1 MLLTGNYFYL
11 DEKILDIKDTVSPK
25 KYGVAVCLSG
35 IFGILGIHHFYL
47 ERWGM
52 GIFDL
57 SLSISGFILIGMGN
71 NWGFALIFIDVIHA
85 IYVTYK
91 LLVGGFADG
100 NGRILTYPG
109 QKITHQKN
117 NIL

>member
-1 MLLTGNYFYL
+1 MDNL
-11 DEKILDIKDTVSPK
+11 DGILIDDGYSQKS
-25 KYGVAVCLSG
+25 YGIAVCLSG

-57 SLSISGFILIGMGN
+57 GLSISGYCLIIFGYPIIGILLL
-71 NWGFALIFIDVIHA
+71 AIDGIHT

-91 LLVGGFADG
+91 LLVGEFKDG
-100 NGRILTYPG
+100 HGRIVPYPG
-109 QKITHQKN
+109 QKKKKLN
-117 NIL
+117 DF

>member
-1 MLLTGNYFYL
+1 MKYTSEIVPSNS
-11 DEKILDIKDTVSPK
+11 KDNLPEFSRK
-25 KYGVAVCLSG
+25 NYGVAVALSG

-57 SLSISGFILIGMGN
+57 GLSIAGFTLTAFGFWWGMLLIGV
-71 NWGFALIFIDVIHA
+71 DVIHT

-91 LLVGGFADG
+91 LLVGEYQDG
-100 NGRILTYPG
+100 YGKIIPYPG
-109 QKITHQKN
+109 QNVKSLTTPDEFV
-117 NIL
+117 